1 MGYSKMLLILSDL
14 VKDPINLDRLE
25 VNMDACVYSVLI
37 LSLLIHT
44 LNLKILMIILLNLNL
59 LHYMKYFKHFKQ

>member
-1 MGYSKMLLILSDL
+1 MGYSKMHLILSDL